1 MDGYIALH
9 RKIIDSWIWQDPEF
23 YRLWSYCLIKA
34 SFKEREIFLGQQ
46 IVKLNPGQFVIGREK
61 LEEAMNIGLKNK
73 RTAVTWWRRLQKLE
87 KAQMLNIKSYN
98 KFSVVTIE
106 NWGFYQGSDIEN
118 EQQNEQ
124 QTNNKRT
131 TDVQQTITNN
141 KDNKDNKEKK
151 DNKDNNKRQNK
162 FDEVHLSLANLL
174 FEMIKSNN
182 PEEKNPD
189 IEKWAH
195 DLRIMIEQDKRE
207 PEKVKNA
214 IIWSQKNDFWCG
226 VIKSPKSLRKNYDQ
240 MATQRN
246 KPVANKPFNKYSKPV
261 KHEILPDW
269 FDKDQQETPKKPELT
284 EEEKE
289 ALEKRVAEIKAKW
302 AAEKEAKK

>member
-73 RTAVTWWRRLQKLE
+73 RTALTWWRRLQKLE

-98 KFSVVTIE
+98 KFSIVTIE
-106 NWGFYQGSDIEN
+106 NWGLYQGGDIEN

-131 TDVQQTITNN
+131 TDEQQTNTNN
-141 KDNKDNKEKK
+141 KDNKDKN

-182 PEEKNPD
+182 PEEKVPD
-189 IEKWAH
+189 VEKWAH
-195 DLRIMIEQDKRE
+195 DIRIMIEQDKRDA
-207 PEKVKNA
+207 EKVKNA

-246 KPVANKPFNKYSKPV
+246 KPVANKPFNKYNKPL
-261 KHEILPDW
+261 KQEILPEW
-269 FDKDQQETPKKPELT
+269 FDKDQQEAPKQPEMT
-284 EEEKE
+284 EEERE
-289 ALEKRVAEIKAKW
+289 AMERQVAEIKAQL
-302 AAEKEAKK
+302 AARNEVEK

>member
-23 YRLWSYCLIKA
+23 YRLWSYCLVKA

-73 RTAVTWWRRLQKLE
+73 RTALTWWRRLQKLE

-98 KFSVVTIE
+98 KFSIVTIE
-106 NWGFYQGSDIEN
+106 NWGLYQGGDIEN

-131 TDVQQTITNN
+131 TDEQQTNTNN
-141 KDNKDNKEKK
+141 KDNKEKKDNK

-182 PEEKNPD
+182 PEEKNPN
-189 IEKWAH
+189 IEQWAH
-195 DLRIMIEQDKRE
+195 DIRIMIEQDKRDS
-207 PEKVKNA
+207 EKVKNA

-246 KPVANKPFNKYSKPV
+246 KPVANKPFNKYNKPV
-261 KHEILPDW
+261 KQEILPEW
-269 FDKDQQETPKKPELT
+269 FDKNQQEAPKKQKMT
-284 EEEKE
+284 EEEKKAYE
-289 ALEKRVAEIKAKW
+289 EVMRKLGRGDELEV
-302 AAEKEAKK
+302 KK

>member
-61 LEEAMNIGLKNK
+61 LEEAMNVGLKNK

-106 NWGFYQGSDIEN
+106 NWGFYQGNDIEN

-124 QTNNKRT
+124 QTNNKCT
-131 TDVQQTITNN
+131 TDVQQTITN
-141 KDNKDNKEKK
+141 NKDNKEKK

-195 DLRIMIEQDKRE
+195 DIRIMIEQDKRE

-214 IIWSQKNDFWCG
+214 IIWSQKNDFWCS
-226 VIKSPKSLRKNYDQ
+226 VIKSPKSLRRNYDK

-246 KPVANKPFNKYSKPV
+246 KPFANKPFNKYKPA
-261 KHEILPDW
+261 KQEILPEW
-269 FDKDQQETPKKPELT
+269 FDKEQQEAPKKQKMT
-284 EEEKE
+284 EEEK
-289 ALEKRVAEIKAKW
+289 KAYEEVMRKLGRGD
-302 AAEKEAKK
+302 ELEAKA

>member
-73 RTAVTWWRRLQKLE
+73 RTALTWWRRLQKLE

-98 KFSVVTIE
+98 KFSIVTIE
-106 NWGFYQGSDIEN
+106 NWGLYQGSDIEN

-131 TDVQQTITNN
+131 TDEQQTNTN
-141 KDNKDNKEKK
+141 NKDNKEKK

-174 FEMIKSNN
+174 FELIKKNN
-182 PEEKNPD
+182 PEEREHD
-189 IEKWAH
+189 LEKWAH
-195 DLRIMIEQDKRE
+195 DIRIMIEQDKRDA
-207 PEKVKNA
+207 EKVKNA

-246 KPVANKPFNKYSKPV
+246 KPVANKPTFNKYNKQTKP
-261 KHEILPDW
+261 EILP
-269 FDKDQQETPKKPELT
+269 
-284 EEEKE
+284 
-289 ALEKRVAEIKAKW
+289 
-302 AAEKEAKK
+302 

>member
-73 RTAVTWWRRLQKLE
+73 RTALTWWRRLQKLE

-98 KFSVVTIE
+98 KFSIVTIE

-131 TDVQQTITNN
+131 TDEQQTNTNN
-141 KDNKDNKEKK
+141 KDNKEKNEK
-151 DNKDNNKRQNK
+151 NDNKDNNKRQNK
-162 FDEVHLSLANLL
+162 FDEVHLSLAKLL
-174 FEMIKSNN
+174 FEMIKENN
-182 PEEKNPD
+182 PEEREPKL
-189 IEKWAH
+189 EKWAN
-195 DLRIMIEQDKRE
+195 DIRIMIEQDNRDT
-207 PEKVKNA
+207 EKVKNA

-226 VIKSPKSLRKNYDQ
+226 VIKSPSSLRRNYDK

-246 KPVANKPFNKYSKPV
+246 KPVANKPAYGKYNKNQKQEV
-261 KHEILPDW
+261 LPDW
-269 FDKDQQETPKKPELT
+269 FDSEVKPQVSTSES
-284 EEEKE
+284 ESSGD
-289 ALEKRVAEIKAKW
+289 LEKKVAEIKAKL
-302 AAEKEAKK
+302 AERDEVQT

>member
-73 RTAVTWWRRLQKLE
+73 RTALTWWRRLQKLE

-98 KFSVVTIE
+98 KFSIVTIE
-106 NWGFYQGSDIEN
+106 NWGLYQGSDIEN

-131 TDVQQTITNN
+131 TDEQQTNTNN
-141 KDNKDNKEKK
+141 KDNKE
-151 DNKDNNKRQNK
+151 
-162 FDEVHLSLANLL
+162 
-174 FEMIKSNN
+174 
-182 PEEKNPD
+182 
-189 IEKWAH
+189 
-195 DLRIMIEQDKRE
+195 
-207 PEKVKNA
+207 
-214 IIWSQKNDFWCG
+214 
-226 VIKSPKSLRKNYDQ
+226 
-240 MATQRN
+240 
-246 KPVANKPFNKYSKPV
+246 
-261 KHEILPDW
+261 
-269 FDKDQQETPKKPELT
+269 
-284 EEEKE
+284 
-289 ALEKRVAEIKAKW
+289 
-302 AAEKEAKK
+302 

>member
-61 LEEAMNIGLKNK
+61 LEEAMNVGLKNK

-141 KDNKDNKEKK
+141 KDNKEKN

-246 KPVANKPFNKYSKPV
+246 KPVANKPFNKYNKPV
-261 KHEILPDW
+261 KEEILPDW
-269 FDKDQQETPKKPELT
+269 FDKEQKQ
-284 EEEKE
+284 
-289 ALEKRVAEIKAKW
+289 
-302 AAEKEAKK
+302 

>member
-141 KDNKDNKEKK
+141 KDNKEKNEK
-151 DNKDNNKRQNK
+151 NDNKDNNKRQNK

-174 FEMIKSNN
+174 FEMIKENN
-182 PEEKNPD
+182 PEEREPKL
-189 IEKWAH
+189 EKWAN
-195 DLRIMIEQDKRE
+195 DIRIMIEQDNRDT
-207 PEKVKNA
+207 EKVKNA

-226 VIKSPKSLRKNYDQ
+226 VIKSPSSLRRNYDK

-246 KPVANKPFNKYSKPV
+246 KPVANKPAYGKYNKNQKQEV
-261 KHEILPDW
+261 LPDW
-269 FDKDQQETPKKPELT
+269 LDKTEKQPENKKT
-284 EEEKE
+284 ESESSGD
-289 ALEKRVAEIKAKW
+289 LEKKVAEIKAKL
-302 AAEKEAKK
+302 AER

>member
-73 RTAVTWWRRLQKLE
+73 RTALTWWRRLQKLE

-98 KFSVVTIE
+98 KFSIVTIE
-106 NWGFYQGSDIEN
+106 NWGLYQGNDIEN

-131 TDVQQTITNN
+131 TDEQQTNTN
-141 KDNKDNKEKK
+141 NKDNKEKK

-174 FEMIKSNN
+174 FELIKKNN
-182 PEEKNPD
+182 PEEREHD
-189 IEKWAH
+189 LEKWAH
-195 DLRIMIEQDKRE
+195 DIRIMIEQDKRDA
-207 PEKVKNA
+207 EKVKNA

-226 VIKSPKSLRKNYDQ
+226 VIKSPKSLRRNYDK

-246 KPVANKPFNKYSKPV
+246 KPVANKPFNKYNKPV
-261 KHEILPDW
+261 KPEILP
-269 FDKDQQETPKKPELT
+269 
-284 EEEKE
+284 
-289 ALEKRVAEIKAKW
+289 
-302 AAEKEAKK
+302 

>member
-141 KDNKDNKEKK
+141 KDNKEKNEK
-151 DNKDNNKRQNK
+151 NDNKDNNKRQNK

-174 FEMIKSNN
+174 FEMIKENN
-182 PEEKNPD
+182 PEEREPKL
-189 IEKWAH
+189 EKWAN
-195 DLRIMIEQDKRE
+195 DIRIMIEQDNRDT
-207 PEKVKNA
+207 EKVKNA

-226 VIKSPKSLRKNYDQ
+226 VIKSHSSLRRNYDK

-246 KPVANKPFNKYSKPV
+246 KPVANKPAYGKYNKNQKQEV
-261 KHEILPDW
+261 LPDW
-269 FDKDQQETPKKPELT
+269 LDKTEKQPENKKT
-284 EEEKE
+284 ESESSGD
-289 ALEKRVAEIKAKW
+289 LEKKVAEIKAKL
-302 AAEKEAKK
+302 AERNEVQT

>member
-73 RTAVTWWRRLQKLE
+73 RTALTWWRRLQKLE

-98 KFSVVTIE
+98 KFSIVTIE
-106 NWGFYQGSDIEN
+106 NWGLYQGSDIEN

-131 TDVQQTITNN
+131 TDEQQTNTNN
-141 KDNKDNKEKK
+141 KDNKEKNEK
-151 DNKDNNKRQNK
+151 NDNKDNNKRQNK

-182 PEEKNPD
+182 PEEKVPD
-189 IEKWAH
+189 VEKWAH
-195 DLRIMIEQDKRE
+195 DIRIMIEQDKRDA
-207 PEKVKNA
+207 EKVKNA

-246 KPVANKPFNKYSKPV
+246 KPVANKPFNKYNKPV
-261 KHEILPDW
+261 KQEILPEW
-269 FDKDQQETPKKPELT
+269 FDKNQQEAPKKQKMT
-284 EEEKE
+284 EEEK
-289 ALEKRVAEIKAKW
+289 KAYEEVMRKLGRGD
-302 AAEKEAKK
+302 ELEAKA

>member
-87 KAQMLNIKSYN
+87 KARMLNIKSYN

-124 QTNNKRT
+124 QTNNRCT

-141 KDNKDNKEKK
+141 KDNKENKE
-151 DNKDNNKRQNK
+151 NKDNNKRQNK

-189 IEKWAH
+189 IEKWAN
-195 DLRIMIEQDKRE
+195 DIRVMIEQDKRE

-214 IIWSQKNDFWCG
+214 IIWSQENDFWCS
-226 VIKSPKSLRKNYDQ
+226 VIKSPKSLRRNYDK

-246 KPVANKPFNKYSKPV
+246 KPVASKPFNKYKPV
-261 KHEILPDW
+261 KQEILPDW
-269 FDKDQQETPKKPELT
+269 FDKEQQEAPKKPELT
-284 EEEKE
+284 EEDREEKKKAYEEVMRKLGRGDELE
-289 ALEKRVAEIKAKW
+289 AHK
-302 AAEKEAKK
+302 